1 MDNAKYM
8 CEGNEYLVVTKKYFA
23 RHFSSGVSMP
33 TDKIPQSLL
42 NDTTLLLRFLYL
54 CTFAED
60 DILRYGM
67 MINGKRKE
75 LLTVSKM
82 YNIMGLSMDE
92 INDTVDFL
100 MKLNLLFIGKNGMRI
115 DPITMEFVRP
125 YKEMIQE
132 LYCMTPS
139 EYHRK
144 LGKFLLRIGQMRYYT
159 NFKDDTVIISL
170 DY

>member
-1 MDNAKYM
+1 MDNAKYVV
-8 CEGNEYLVVTKKYFA
+8 ENDDLAVTKKYFA
-23 RHFSSGVSMP
+23 KHFSTGVIMP
-33 TDKIPQSLL
+33 TDKMPQSLF
-42 NDTTLLLRFLYL
+42 NDTTILLRFLYL

-75 LLTVSKM
+75 LLSVSKM
-82 YNIMGLSMDE
+82 YNIMGLSRDE
-92 INDTVDFL
+92 INGTVDSL
-100 MKLNLLFIGKNGMRI
+100 MKLNLLSVGKNGMRI
-115 DPITMEFVRP
+115 DPVAMEFVRQ

-132 LYCMTPS
+132 LYCMTPT
-139 EYHRK
+139 EYHHK
-144 LGKFLLRIGQMRYYT
+144 VGKFLLRIGQMKYYT